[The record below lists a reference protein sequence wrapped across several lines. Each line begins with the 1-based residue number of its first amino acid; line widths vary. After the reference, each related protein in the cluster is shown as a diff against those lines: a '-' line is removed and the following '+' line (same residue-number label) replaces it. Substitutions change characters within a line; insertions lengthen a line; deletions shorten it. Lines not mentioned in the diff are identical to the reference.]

1 MAELFKGKN
10 QLFAWTTQT
19 ADWFEEY
26 GFIQVS
32 AEQLPEECLLEYQ
45 KAKRLS
51 KVFLKYLMK

>member
-1 MAELFKGKN
+1 VAELFKGKN

-19 ADWFEEY
+19 ADWFEEH

-45 KAKRLS
+45 KAKRQS

>member
-19 ADWFEEY
+19 ADWFEEH

-45 KAKRLS
+45 KAKRQ
-51 KVFLKYLMK
+51 